1 MKKNPHNIAIL
12 SSSPL
17 MMMLGIKLQ
26 KDGHRVKVFDF
37 SKNIGGA
44 WTWYQKN
51 HNHNEKIPKYTNII
65 NPYNQKEVRFTD
77 KMNSFLKKEFKIKIK
92 KTQKK
97 FDINYNYKNK
107 FIYNFGVF
115 FDYASKKL
123 KFIRKF
129 ISKIETLQNGK
140 VKINNKFIFDKVF
153 IPSFSGVKSIKIHN
167 KRIFYPEK
175 KEIVSEHLSIIAKKF
190 KLQNFYYSQ
199 FFDVHFDRVKIE
211 KLKKYYCLTARLDH
225 SIKGTKIIK
234 LKKHYIEKFV
244 KKNDLINIKVSKFHN
259 YYRNKNQLS
268 DLKDAIKNT
277 NIEYV
282 DTTQFMCGFYSL
294 RKILNVNKL

>member
-1 MKKNPHNIAIL
+1 MEKNSHNIAIL

-17 MMMLGIKLQ
+17 MLMLGIKLQ
-26 KDGHRVKVFDF
+26 KDGHKVKVFDF

-51 HNHNEKIPKYTNII
+51 NNQHEKIPRYTNII
-65 NPYNQKEVRFTD
+65 NPYSQKELGFTST
-77 KMNSFLKKEFKIKIK
+77 MNRFLKSEFKIKIK

-107 FIYNFGVF
+107 FIYNFGDF

-153 IPSFSGVKSIKIHN
+153 IPSFSGVKSIKIYN

-175 KEIVSEHLSIIAKKF
+175 REIISEHLSIIAKKF
-190 KLQNFYYSQ
+190 KLKNFYYSQ
-199 FFDVHFDRVKIE
+199 FFDEHFDRVKIE
-211 KLKKYYCLTARLDH
+211 KFKKYYCLTARLDH
-225 SIKGTKIIK
+225 SIKGTKTFK
-234 LKKHYIEKFV
+234 LKKFYIEKFL
-244 KKNDLINIKVSKFHN
+244 KKSDLINIKVSKFHN

-268 DLKDAIKNT
+268 ALKDVIKNS
-277 NIEYV
+277 NIKYV

>member
-1 MKKNPHNIAIL
+1 M
-12 SSSPL
+12 
-17 MMMLGIKLQ
+17 
-26 KDGHRVKVFDF
+26 
-37 SKNIGGA
+37 
-44 WTWYQKN
+44 
-51 HNHNEKIPKYTNII
+51 
-65 NPYNQKEVRFTD
+65 
-77 KMNSFLKKEFKIKIK
+77 
-92 KTQKK
+92 
-97 FDINYNYKNK
+97 
-107 FIYNFGVF
+107 
-115 FDYASKKL
+115 
-123 KFIRKF
+123 
-129 ISKIETLQNGK
+129 IS
-140 VKINNKFIFDKVF
+140 F
-153 IPSFSGVKSIKIHN
+153 IPSFSGSKVSKSII
-167 KRIFYPEK
+167 RGYFTQK
-175 KEIVSEHLSIIAKKF
+175 KEIISEHLSIIAKKF

-199 FFDVHFDRVKIE
+199 FFDEHFDRVKIE

-259 YYRNKNQLS
+259 YYRNKNQLN